1 VGEAGEPTP
10 RSNPANGNTGTHRY
24 HRVPSAGKR
33 FTSDTPD
40 LALPTALAERLGLW
54 PRPGGGAVVV
64 TLETGGGPV
73 EAYVV
78 PQAVLVRVVTRD
90 RVSREVLAN
99 ALVNPYIGE
108 VLVSDSLTEELGIQM
123 LYPRRGVWKFVD
135 EDVLRESEDCGTG

>member
-1 VGEAGEPTP
+1 VRVSLRARYSDREVTAK
-10 RSNPANGNTGTHRY
+10 ALVNTG
-24 HRVPSAGKR
+24 

-64 TLETGGGPV
+64 TLETGGGPI

-99 ALVNPYIGE
+99 ALINPYIGE
-108 VLVSDSLTEELGIQM
+108 VLVSDSLTEELGIQI